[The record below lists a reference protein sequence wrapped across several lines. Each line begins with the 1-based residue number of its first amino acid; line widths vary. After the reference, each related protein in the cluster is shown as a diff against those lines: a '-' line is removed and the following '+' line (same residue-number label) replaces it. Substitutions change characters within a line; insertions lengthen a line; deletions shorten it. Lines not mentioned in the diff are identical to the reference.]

1 MILEVCAGSYSDC
14 VNAYRGGATRVEL
27 NSALSLGGLTPS
39 VATLRNVKREMSL
52 EVACMV
58 RNRAAGFCYSN
69 REKIVMLEDTKILL
83 ENGADA
89 IVFGCLTKN
98 REVDVEFVRKMVTVI
113 HSFNKKAV
121 FHKAI
126 DVCENYTSSIEKLIE
141 CHVDRVL
148 TSAQKRTVLEAKEE
162 IKYIIDT
169 YGEKIEILPGGSI
182 NIDNV
187 SEIVNYTHTNQI
199 HSSCK
204 DFHQD
209 HTTSYGV
216 ISYSYLDGTDNYE
229 CVSLVKV
236 KELKKRLDNLKN
248 RKM

>member
-1 MILEVCAGSYSDC
+1 M
-14 VNAYRGGATRVEL
+14 
-27 NSALSLGGLTPS
+27 
-39 VATLRNVKREMSL
+39 
-52 EVACMV
+52 
-58 RNRAAGFCYSN
+58 
-69 REKIVMLEDTKILL
+69 
-83 ENGADA
+83 
-89 IVFGCLTKN
+89 TKN

-126 DVCENYTSSIEKLIE
+126 DVCENYTLSIEKLIE

-148 TSAQKRTVLEAKEE
+148 TSAQKRTVLEAKE
-162 IKYIIDT
+162 
-169 YGEKIEILPGGSI
+169 
-182 NIDNV
+182 DNV

-209 HTTSYGV
+209 HTTSYGD

-229 CVSLVKV
+229 CVSLIKV
-236 KELKKRLDNLKN
+236 KELKKRLDNLK
-248 RKM
+248 K

>member
-1 MILEVCAGSYSDC
+1 
-14 VNAYRGGATRVEL
+14 
-27 NSALSLGGLTPS
+27 
-39 VATLRNVKREMSL
+39 
-52 EVACMV
+52 
-58 RNRAAGFCYSN
+58 
-69 REKIVMLEDTKILL
+69 
-83 ENGADA
+83 
-89 IVFGCLTKN
+89 
-98 REVDVEFVRKMVTVI
+98 MVTVI

-126 DVCENYTSSIEKLIE
+126 DVCENYTLSIEKLIE

-209 HTTSYGV
+209 HTTSYGD

-229 CVSLVKV
+229 FVSLIKV
-236 KELKKRLDNLKN
+236 KELKKRLDNLK
-248 RKM
+248 K

>member
-1 MILEVCAGSYSDC
+1 
-14 VNAYRGGATRVEL
+14 
-27 NSALSLGGLTPS
+27 
-39 VATLRNVKREMSL
+39 
-52 EVACMV
+52 
-58 RNRAAGFCYSN
+58 
-69 REKIVMLEDTKILL
+69 MLEDTKILL

-229 CVSLVKV
+229 CVSLIKV

>member
-1 MILEVCAGSYSDC
+1 MIVYIYNIGVDLYNGFNGLRHRINWTYFTVLDGLAHPLYS
-14 VNAYRGGATRVEL
+14 
-27 NSALSLGGLTPS
+27 
-39 VATLRNVKREMSL
+39 
-52 EVACMV
+52 
-58 RNRAAGFCYSN
+58 
-69 REKIVMLEDTKILL
+69 
-83 ENGADA
+83 
-89 IVFGCLTKN
+89 
-98 REVDVEFVRKMVTVI
+98 
-113 HSFNKKAV
+113 
-121 FHKAI
+121 
-126 DVCENYTSSIEKLIE
+126 VCENYTLSIEKLIE

-209 HTTSYGV
+209 HTTSYGD

-229 CVSLVKV
+229 CVSLIKV
-236 KELKKRLDNLKN
+236 KELKKRLDNLK
-248 RKM
+248 K